1 MSRTGDHPD
10 EMRAQPVLDDQEIA
24 DLLQGEQVNLPAD
37 LHELARFVGEI
48 RHTVAGPMLG
58 PAPAVG
64 SQLAAIFDRGAI
76 SDSVGKIT
84 SQGAGTARRRLA
96 HVAALAAGLTF
107 ATAGAAAADLL
118 PRAAQDGVAAL
129 VERVTPLDIPDS
141 HERPGSPAGD
151 PRPSP
156 RPDDQGAGKDVPPEV
171 TPAGTGTGTGRVG
184 NAGMGQGGVG
194 GALPES
200 VSPSADDAEGKD
212 SAQEGERG
220 DPRPPTSRANQEQ
233 APAAQDHRRDPS
245 IPPPGTP
252 AVEENRGTAHRQ

>member
-1 MSRTGDHPD
+1 VRPTGDHTD
-10 EMRAQPVLDDQEIA
+10 EMRTQPLLEDHEIA
-24 DLLQGEQVNLPAD
+24 GLLEGRQANLRAD
-37 LHELARFVGEI
+37 LHQLAHFVGEM
-48 RHTVAGPMLG
+48 RQVVAGPAPQPG
-58 PAPAVG
+58 P
-64 SQLAAIFDRGAI
+64 QLAAIFDRGAI
-76 SDSVGKIT
+76 SDPVGKIT

-141 HERPGSPAGD
+141 HERPGRPAGD
-151 PRPSP
+151 PRPSS
-156 RPDDQGAGKDVPPEV
+156 RPDDPGAGKDAPPEV
-171 TPAGTGTGTGRVG
+171 TPSGTGTGTGRVG
-184 NAGMGQGGVG
+184 NAGMGQGGIG

-200 VSPSADDAEGKD
+200 VSPSAGDAEGKD

-220 DPRPPTSRANQEQ
+220 DPRPPASRANDEQ
-233 APAAQDHRRDPS
+233 APAAQDHRRDPP

-252 AVEENRGTAHRQ
+252 AVEENPGTAHRR